1 MSQKP
6 IAPSRTTFSGQ
17 GRPRNAGP
25 RGPTGHLVRKI
36 KKETEAQIVS
46 IARAQPHR
54 RGSDD
59 NRRRWPVGRLVLDG
73 KVKHQRF
80 GPGKL
85 ERAAELYAADYA
97 RLRWILDSRRPLAHS
112 EGQGR
117 EPTPEDAVAVR
128 KAWSNA
134 TRVLRDCG
142 ERVVKAMDYV
152 VLDAAPEADE
162 RVFAPWIILS
172 LPAGLS
178 ALAEHYGLDPDG

>member
-17 GRPRNAGP
+17 GRPRSGP
-25 RGPTGHLVRKI
+25 REPNGRLIRPR
-36 KKETEAQIVS
+36 KKEKEADVIN
-46 IARAQPHR
+46 IALAQPHR
-54 RGSDD
+54 RGSLD
-59 NRRRWPVGRLVLDG
+59 NRRRWAIGRLVLDG
-73 KVKHQRF
+73 VVKHSRF

-97 RLRWILDSRRPLAHS
+97 RLRWILDSRRPLANA

-117 EPTPEDAVAVR
+117 EPTPEDSVATR
-128 KAWSNA
+128 KAWSEA
-134 TRVLRDCG
+134 SRVLRDCG

-162 RVFAPWIILS
+162 RTLAPWIILS
-172 LPAGLS
+172 LPSGLA
-178 ALAEHYGLDPDG
+178 ALAAHYGLDPDEN